1 MQEKRGSS
9 GLIRE
14 RDCCEAS
21 PGRAER
27 AGRTLVAR
35 EASAS
40 DSVAM
45 TVREAGR
52 RGGLSCLRNQGRRFF
67 VEIGKKGQFEMRRK
81 HPNMAGK
88 WGKMGGRPKRL
99 TLREI
104 MGEAKK

>member
-1 MQEKRGSS
+1 MQTNSRTGDFAKKRGCS
-9 GLIRE
+9 
-14 RDCCEAS
+14 EAS
-21 PGRAER
+21 LDRAKR
-27 AGRTLVAR
+27 AGRTLLAR

-52 RGGLSCLRNQGRRFF
+52 RGGLSCLRNQGRGFF

-88 WGKMGGRPKRL
+88 WGKTGGRPKRL
-99 TLREI
+99 TLLEI